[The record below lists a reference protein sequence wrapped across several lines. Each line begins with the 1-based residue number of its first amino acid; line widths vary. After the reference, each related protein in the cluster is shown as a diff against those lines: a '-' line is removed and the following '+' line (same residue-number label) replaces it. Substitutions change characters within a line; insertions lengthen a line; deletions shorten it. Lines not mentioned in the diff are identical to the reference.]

1 MTNDRKKYITYLH
14 PKLYDQDV
22 NTINYIDCL
31 PQQLRGEFYR
41 QSLITGAA
49 LSQIDPRLL
58 SLISTLFSPNFNKR
72 NLIALIEQ
80 LAPQSSED
88 VDNIELNHDKFPE
101 ASTKFDSSLLNL
113 KK

>member
-14 PKLYDQDV
+14 PKLYEQDAK
-22 NTINYIDCL
+22 TINYIDSL
-31 PQQLRGEFYR
+31 PQQLRGDFYR

-58 SLISTLFSPNFNKR
+58 SLISTLFSPNFDKN

-80 LAPQSSED
+80 LAPQSSNEEKHLTI
-88 VDNIELNHDKFPE
+88 NREQPAE
-101 ASTKFDSSLLNL
+101 SSTKFDSSLLNL

>member
-22 NTINYIDCL
+22 NTINYIDSL

-41 QSLITGAA
+41 QSLIAGAA

-58 SLISTLFSPNFNKR
+58 SLISTLFSPNFDKR

-88 VDNIELNHDKFPE
+88 IDNIELNHDKLPE
-101 ASTKFDSSLLNL
+101 VSTKFDSSLLNL